1 MTTEATSS
9 DSAER
14 SDLLDTFA
22 ARAGALGV
30 RVERVADG
38 QAVASIVAGLARELD
53 AARAIVSGELQ
64 QAVPGLTAAL
74 ETAGVAATAPGDPGA
89 TRDAPLG
96 VSLARLAVA
105 ETGSLLLAEP
115 ELSDRAVGMLAKT
128 QCVVCPTSAL
138 VPTLDQAA
146 ATLRELALRPG
157 GAYATFVTGPSRTAD
172 IELSLTVGVQG
183 PAKLVVLFVD
193 DFGSPAPVG
202 PTKASR

>member
-9 DSAER
+9 DSADR

-30 RVERVADG
+30 RVERVADE
-38 QAVASIVAGLARELD
+38 QAIAVIVAGLAREFG
-53 AARAIVSGELQ
+53 AARAIVSAELE
-64 QAVPGLTAAL
+64 AAASGLTAAL
-74 ETAGVAATAPGDPGA
+74 ETAGIAWATPGDPSS

-115 ELSDRAVGMLAKT
+115 TLPDRAVGMLVKT
-128 QCVVCPTSAL
+128 QCVVCPTAAL
-138 VPTLDQAA
+138 VPALDQAA

-183 PAKLVVLFVD
+183 PARLVVLFVD
-193 DFGSPAPVG
+193 DLG
-202 PTKASR
+202 